1 MKKAIA
7 LVTAIAMS
15 MTLML
20 TGCSSSES
28 SSSTTTAAATE
39 AAAAEETTAAEAAA
53 EATTETDWPKETVT
67 MVVPYSAGGDTDTY
81 CRQMCKLLGEK
92 LGVNFVVVNT
102 TGGSGV
108 VASSSVLT
116 ANNDGYTALFHHTG
130 VMMTQEAA
138 GSNEFSFLNDFEVV
152 GTIARDDTYALVS
165 KTSDT
170 RFSNLE
176 EMIAWAKEN
185 PGQLRFSVTYYG
197 ATHAAA
203 VAMENTMGIEMNQI
217 DVGSSTADRLTAFL
231 ADQCDVL
238 LVNFMNIADYVENG
252 DFNVLGICA
261 EERLPG
267 LEDFPTMKEQGYEVI
282 QPKLYEVRMPKG
294 TESAIVNKLSTAM
307 AEVAEDPAFQETLTT
322 YYAQAYYRDGA
333 TTIAE
338 DTELV
343 NEMKELFAEQ

>member
-1 MKKAIA
+1 MKKAIVLTLA
-7 LVTAIAMS
+7 VIMAMS
-15 MTLML
+15 LML
-20 TGCSSSES
+20 TGCNKD
-28 SSSTTTAAATE
+28 STPGNNDSTPGT
-39 AAAAEETTAAEAAA
+39 
-53 EATTETDWPKETVT
+53 TTETDWPKETVT

-81 CRQMCKLLGEK
+81 CRQMSKLLGEK

-116 ANNDGYTALFHHTG
+116 AKNDGYTALFHHTG

-138 GSNEFSFLNDFEVV
+138 ESNEFSFLNDFEVV
-152 GTIARDDTYALVS
+152 GTIARDDTYALIARTDDS
-165 KTSDT
+165 

-176 EMIAWAKEN
+176 EMIAWAKAN
-185 PGQLRFSVTYYG
+185 PGQLRFSVTYFG

-203 VAMENTMGIEMNQI
+203 VAMERTMGIEMNQI
-217 DVGSSTADRLTAFL
+217 DVGSSTADRLTAFM

-238 LVNFMNIADYVENG
+238 LVNYMNIADYVENG
-252 DFNVLGICA
+252 DFVVLGICA
-261 EERLPG
+261 ENRLPG
-267 LEDFPTMKEQGYEVI
+267 LEDVPTLKEQGYEVI

-294 TESAIVNKLSTAM
+294 TDQAIVDKLSAAM
-307 AEVAEDPAFQETLTT
+307 AEVAEDPAFQEVLTT

-338 DTELV
+338 DTALVDEL
-343 NEMKELFAEQ
+343 KAFFAES